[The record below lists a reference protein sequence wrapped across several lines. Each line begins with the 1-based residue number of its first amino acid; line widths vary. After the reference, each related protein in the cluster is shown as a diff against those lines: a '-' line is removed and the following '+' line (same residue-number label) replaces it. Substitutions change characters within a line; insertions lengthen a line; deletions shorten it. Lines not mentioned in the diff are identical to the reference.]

1 MLFCDTTVSADTCA
15 AEDVISRL
23 LPSQQAPAPAVAG
36 SGSGPT
42 APVPPDQMFS
52 HHPSLW
58 ASLASPSASFTQHS
72 PPSAQTH
79 THLSQPVGT
88 SQQGGHLV
96 PSQVKFAPSQMHARH
111 HQLQQHEAHHQRG
124 GKPTP
129 AVPSRPGKHSP
140 LVVNNILPLRASF
153 GRSKP
158 LAEDAQR
165 YLAGTD
171 SASTDSLKAVHCH
184 ASRAEALALTGCSA
198 RSSNNSS
205 LPHQPAPSSSSR
217 SSISSSPN
225 GDRQSQAEA
234 VAEDGS
240 PGFWG
245 RTAQL
250 AHLVSFPLRISR
262 AYYSYVPVGRQ
273 LYLEPQTVSTTL
285 RPPTAHTDPAGV
297 SAQVQLSTTSQT
309 AAADAR
315 VDTAS
320 TGSSSGGSSSFDG
333 VVQQRKELLGRLW
346 MHRMPTY
353 RARMQQILY
362 AAVGHHI
369 PEASLLW
376 DPVIQPS
383 PDAPAS
389 AASAQLSRSHV
400 APRLEVARA
409 EISACA
415 LLGSNQ
421 FKHILKVCSA
431 KCLSNG
437 ASQSKRKHAVL
448 FCPDHPASSLCISDS
463 LKEMYA
469 CCAHHT

>member
-1 MLFCDTTVSADTCA
+1 M
-15 AEDVISRL
+15 ISRL
-23 LPSQQAPAPAVAG
+23 LPAQQAPAPAAAGSG

-79 THLSQPVGT
+79 TNTSQPVRS
-88 SQQGGHLV
+88 SQQGGHLE
-96 PSQVKFAPSQMHARH
+96 SSRIKFAPSQTHAHH
-111 HQLQQHEAHHQRG
+111 HQLQQHESHHQQG
-124 GKPTP
+124 GEATL
-129 AVPSRPGKHSP
+129 AVPGRPGKHLP
-140 LVVNNILPLRASF
+140 LVVNNILPLRTSF
-153 GRSKP
+153 GSSKP

-165 YLAGTD
+165 YLADTD
-171 SASTDSLKAVHCH
+171 NGSTDRLKAVHCH
-184 ASRAEALALTGCSA
+184 ASRAEALTLTGCST
-198 RSSNNSS
+198 RSSSNSS
-205 LPHQPAPSSSSR
+205 IPHQPAPSSHSS
-217 SSISSSPN
+217 SSNISSSPN
-225 GDRQSQAEA
+225 GDRQPQAEA
-234 VAEDGS
+234 VTEDGS

-273 LYLEPQTVSTTL
+273 LYLEPQAVSTTL
-285 RPPTAHTDPAGV
+285 QPPTAHTDPAGV
-297 SAQVQLSTTSQT
+297 SVQVQLSSTSQT
-309 AAADAR
+309 AAAGAR

-320 TGSSSGGSSSFDG
+320 TGSSNVGSSSFDG

-383 PDAPAS
+383 PDAPTS
-389 AASAQLSRSHV
+389 AAAAQLSRSHV
-400 APRLEVARA
+400 APRLELARA
-409 EISACA
+409 EIPACA

-437 ASQSKRKHAVL
+437 ALQNECKHAVL
-448 FCPDHPASSLCISDS
+448 FCPDHSTLNLCISS
-463 LKEMYA
+463 PLEEMHA
-469 CCAHHT
+469 CCGHNS